1 MMWKCP
7 KCGREFENQ
16 DQAHTCNAPV
26 TVIDEYIA
34 EQPEAVQPI
43 LKQIREVIRGV
54 LPDAQERIS
63 YRMPTFLKEHNII
76 HFAAQKS
83 HIGLYPGPDA
93 VTHFADRLKE
103 FKTSKGAVQFPYEKP
118 VPLDLILEIAQWCV
132 ETGNHA

>member
-1 MMWKCP
+1 MWKCP

-16 DQAHTCNAPV
+16 DQTHDCHAPA
-26 TVIDEYIA
+26 TPIDEYVTG
-34 EQPEAVQPI
+34 QPEAVQPI
-43 LKQIREVIRGV
+43 LNQIRDTIRGV

-63 YRMPTFLKEHNII
+63 YRMPTFWKTHNII

-93 VTHFADRLKE
+93 ITHFADRLKE

-118 VPLDLILEIAQWCV
+118 VPLDLIAEIAQWCAD
-132 ETGNHA
+132 TGNHA